1 MKRTDPHCPSN
12 LIPADYEYIG
22 YLYTGPESVTYE
34 GGGHKHVIHDDTRYI
49 NMHMEKTNGSV
60 FGGEHQCAMCGQI
73 TCFHWGVF
81 YHAKS
86 NEYIWLGH
94 ICASS
99 VNSAASDTILR
110 NTKKQNDAIKRVSRI
125 RNAEQ
130 VLADNGLEA
139 CWNHYDP
146 ANEDDDTCHIIA
158 DIVRKLV
165 RYGEISDAQINFL
178 GTLLKQ
184 WDERLIREQRIADE
198 KAAADPIP
206 NFKGR
211 TTIVGKVVSKKF
223 NEDWCKWN
231 MVVKSNEGGWCVWG
245 TAPTNVIETLA
256 VGDEI
261 QFDAA
266 ITVSDKDEKFGFFK
280 RPTKA
285 GVFQHPMPAH
295 GITNN

>member
-22 YLYTGPESVTYE
+22 YLYTGPTDHV
-34 GGGHKHVIHDDTRYI
+34 GDDIRGINKH
-49 NMHMEKTNGSV
+49 MAKTSGLV
-60 FGGEHQCAMCGQI
+60 FGGEHRCGSCGQE
-73 TCFHWGVF
+73 TCFNWGVF
-81 YHAKS
+81 YHAKT
-86 NEYIWLGH
+86 NEYVWLGH
-94 ICASS
+94 ICGDR
-99 VNSAASDTILR
+99 VNSAAGDTILR

-146 ANEDDDTCHIIA
+146 ANEDDDTCQIIA
-158 DIVRKLV
+158 DIVGKLV
-165 RYGEISDAQINFL
+165 RYGKISDAQVTFL

-184 WDERLIREQRIADE
+184 WDERLIREQRIANE

-223 NEDWCKWN
+223 DEDWCKWN

-285 GVFQHPMPAH
+285 GVFQQPMPAH